1 MGADDDARAAAVA
14 GDVRAFLA
22 LVERGADPTTR
33 DENGAHCLHH
43 AAAANCAAIVDH
55 LLSAGVRWNDVDD
68 DGDCAGQYASG
79 HGHAELAR
87 AMMDHA
93 TASEVRDGEASMSAT
108 KGASRRNEESE
119 KYLATKV
126 RYSGD
131 DKLLDER
138 GDAVMMSWEA
148 PLMEAHAD
156 ALCETN
162 GYVMNVGFGLGI
174 IDGCIQAREPRSH
187 TIVEAHPDVRA
198 HMTRAGWDSKA
209 GVRVEFGR
217 WQDVLPRLVEEGRKF
232 DAIYF
237 DTYGEEYDD
246 MRRFH
251 AFLPKLLREG
261 GLYSYFNGM
270 CPDNI
275 FFHMVY
281 NRVAE
286 VELGALGLKV
296 TFEMKSIDTA
306 DAKIWEGVTRR
317 YWWGDKYFLPKCVFR
332 GEV

>member
-1 MGADDDARAAAVA
+1 MINCW
-14 GDVRAFLA
+14 
-22 LVERGADPTTR
+22 TR
-33 DENGAHCLHH
+33 
-43 AAAANCAAIVDH
+43 
-55 LLSAGVRWNDVDD
+55 
-68 DGDCAGQYASG
+68 
-79 HGHAELAR
+79 
-87 AMMDHA
+87 
-93 TASEVRDGEASMSAT
+93 
-108 KGASRRNEESE
+108 
-119 KYLATKV
+119 
-126 RYSGD
+126 
-131 DKLLDER
+131 R

-162 GYVMNVGFGLGI
+162 GDVMNVGFGLGI

-251 AFLPKLLREG
+251 AFLPKTFARGRAVQLLQRHVSRQHF
-261 GLYSYFNGM
+261 LS
-270 CPDNI
+270 
-275 FFHMVY
+275 H
-281 NRVAE
+281 
-286 VELGALGLKV
+286 
-296 TFEMKSIDTA
+296 
-306 DAKIWEGVTRR
+306 GVQSRR
-317 YWWGDKYFLPKCVFR
+317 RGRARSFGSQGDV
-332 GEV
+332 